1 MKADEKRILESLRR
15 AAESETPD
23 VLPDVL
29 LRLQQMKGEVQGME
43 QNAVYQT
50 DKAAISVQGGRWKT
64 AARWAAGAA
73 AALLLALGGQY
84 AWGMLT
90 PQAMVGLDVNPSIE
104 LRINS
109 ADKVLSASALNQ
121 DAETVLGDMDLKQ
134 VHVDV
139 AVNALLGS
147 MVKNGYIDEAR
158 NSVLISVDSRD
169 SRKGEALLQRLSQEA
184 DSTLS
189 SYQLEGA
196 VLSQVLSGDSRLQ
209 ALAEE
214 YGISLSKAALV
225 EQLVQADST
234 LLYSEAASLSVH
246 DLNLLMEA
254 RKSRPQAVSVSG
266 KAGSSGYISGDE
278 ALALAVER
286 AGLSADAVEGQE
298 VELDCDDG
306 RMVYEV
312 ELRSGG
318 MEYEVELDASDGS
331 VLSYKAELKYKEQL
345 TADCAFTLEQA
356 KETALKDA
364 GLTAGQ
370 VTLQKAVTYEE
381 DGRPQHKVI
390 FRTDTARYT
399 YVMDGSTG
407 EFLAAERKDFSGN
420 AASSASSSVFQ
431 GSSFSAGSISAD
443 QARSIALEHAG
454 VSGSDLT
461 KYDSELDRHHN
472 RQVYEIEFETGS

>member
-1 MKADEKRILESLRR
+1 MKADEKQILESLRR

-121 DAETVLGDMDLKQ
+121 AAETVLGDMDLKQ

-139 AVNALLGS
+139 AVKALLGS

-298 VELDCDDG
+298 V
-306 RMVYEV
+306 
-312 ELRSGG
+312 
-318 MEYEVELDASDGS
+318 
-331 VLSYKAELKYKEQL
+331 
-345 TADCAFTLEQA
+345 
-356 KETALKDA
+356 
-364 GLTAGQ
+364 
-370 VTLQKAVTYEE
+370 
-381 DGRPQHKVI
+381 
-390 FRTDTARYT
+390 
-399 YVMDGSTG
+399 
-407 EFLAAERKDFSGN
+407 
-420 AASSASSSVFQ
+420 
-431 GSSFSAGSISAD
+431 
-443 QARSIALEHAG
+443 
-454 VSGSDLT
+454 
-461 KYDSELDRHHN
+461 
-472 RQVYEIEFETGS
+472 